1 MVEISSERNA
11 LLEELRRGLG
21 QMRQETQKEEVTEEQ
36 PKEEIK
42 EEIKEESKEEQVKQ
56 NYSSEQRAPTMENFP
71 PERQNTSTQP
81 PANEDAKREMSK
93 IINELKQK
101 MEEIDKIT
109 TELEGKRRE
118 LELNTPKRT
127 EKLLHEIKVPPL
139 EMLK

>member
-1 MVEISSERNA
+1 MVEISSERNT

-21 QMRQETQKEEVTEEQ
+21 QMRQDTQKEEFKEEA
-36 PKEEIK
+36 PKEEISEK
-42 EEIKEESKEEQVKQ
+42 SIEEK
-56 NYSSEQRAPTMENFP
+56 YTSERNAPKMEDFP
-71 PERQNTSTQP
+71 PERQKDLSQISS
-81 PANEDAKREMSK
+81 NEQAKREMSK
-93 IINELKQK
+93 IIAELKEK

-109 TELEGKRRE
+109 TELESKRKE

>member
-1 MVEISSERNA
+1 MVEISSERNT

-21 QMRQETQKEEVTEEQ
+21 QMRQDTQKEEVKEEA
-36 PKEEIK
+36 PKEEMSEK
-42 EEIKEESKEEQVKQ
+42 VAEQK
-56 NYSSEQRAPTMENFP
+56 YTSERNTPTMENFP
-71 PERQNTSTQP
+71 PERQRTSAHVQS
-81 PANEDAKREMSK
+81 NEDAKREMSK
-93 IINELKQK
+93 IISDLKQK

-109 TELEGKRRE
+109 TELESKRKE